1 MFVVSSRSLCRE
13 RGRYSGRHFPPWKQ
27 EKKSLGR
34 REKCIWVAG
43 GDLVNLQATRK
54 WSWKSFVREA
64 YNGTIACLLWPLTAN
79 SLQGQGRWG
88 IRQIVK
94 RGSGCLK
101 SAFLLIK
108 VRGVKIVSLFIL
120 NGSISINK
128 LTFKNIH
135 SIYGIMLM
143 MYCWISSTSG
153 NRKVIVIHLCW
164 IGPYVV
170 QYFFYCRELQPS
182 WKKKEGLISIIFL
195 CAF

>member
-27 EKKSLGR
+27 EKKSPGR
-34 REKCIWVAG
+34 RGKCIWVTG

-79 SLQGQGRWG
+79 SLQGQGRCR

-108 VRGVKIVSLFIL
+108 VGRVKIVSPFIL
-120 NGSISINK
+120 DGSISIYK
-128 LTFKNIH
+128 LTFKNTH
-135 SIYGIMLM
+135 GIYGIMLM
-143 MYCWISSTSG
+143 MYCRISSTSG
-153 NRKVIVIHLCW
+153 NRKAVVIHLRWAGDCCTVLLPLLETAA
-164 IGPYVV
+164 ILNV
-170 QYFFYCRELQPS
+170 
-182 WKKKEGLISIIFL
+182 
-195 CAF
+195 

>member
-13 RGRYSGRHFPPWKQ
+13 RGRCSGRHFPPWKQ
-27 EKKSLGR
+27 EKKSPGR
-34 REKCIWVAG
+34 RGKCIWVTG

-79 SLQGQGRWG
+79 SLWGQGRCR

-101 SAFLLIK
+101 STFLPIK
-108 VRGVKIVSLFIL
+108 VRGVKTVSSVIL
-120 NGSISINK
+120 NESIPVNK
-128 LTFKNIH
+128 LTFKNIYG
-135 SIYGIMLM
+135 IYGIMLM

-153 NRKVIVIHLCW
+153 NRKAIVIETEMQNVIVRNLNWVGDH
-164 IGPYVV
+164 VV
-170 QYFFYCRELQPS
+170 QYFFYC
-182 WKKKEGLISIIFL
+182 
-195 CAF
+195 

>member
-27 EKKSLGR
+27 EKKSPGR
-34 REKCIWVAG
+34 RGKCIWVTG

-79 SLQGQGRWG
+79 SLRGQGRCR

-101 SAFLLIK
+101 STFQPIR
-108 VRGVKIVSLFIL
+108 VRGVKIVSSLIL
-120 NGSISINK
+120 NGSIPVNK
-128 LTFKNIH
+128 LTFKNIYG
-135 SIYGIMLM
+135 IYGIMLM
-143 MYCWISSTSG
+143 MYYWISSTSG
-153 NRKVIVIHLCW
+153 NWKAIVTEREMQNVIVRNLNWAGDH
-164 IGPYVV
+164 GV
-170 QYFFYCRELQPS
+170 QYFFYC
-182 WKKKEGLISIIFL
+182 
-195 CAF
+195 